1 MGILDEVENTRSLLL
16 GILVFVG
23 FIGFAIP
30 FIEMDFSNPDK
41 ADENMEIIVEKT
53 PDAIIPTEITWIK
66 NVSNKVD
73 NPYVLLI
80 LIVGIFWFFGY
91 FKK

>member
-1 MGILDEVENTRSLLL
+1 MGILDEIENTRSLLL
-16 GILVFVG
+16 GILVLVG
-23 FIGFAIP
+23 FVSFAIP
-30 FIEMDFSNPDK
+30 FIGMDISNPDK
-41 ADENMEIIVEKT
+41 TDENMEIIVEKT
-53 PDAIIPTEITWIK
+53 PDAIIPTEITWIQ

-80 LIVGIFWFFGY
+80 LIIGIFWFFGY